1 MNCNKCL
8 LFAFA
13 LILTA
18 CGTDSHHFKIEG
30 RLLHLNQG
38 EFYIYS
44 PTGDIDGVD
53 TLKVEAG
60 RFALE
65 IPCEK
70 PTTLMIVFPNFTEQ
84 PIFAE
89 PGKTVDI
96 KGDASHLS
104 EMTIKGGKANEL
116 MNGFRKRIAHAS
128 PPEKKRIAIETIQDN
143 PHSPIGPYLVATYVL
158 DDRKP
163 DYGEALRLVEL
174 IRRKQPDNNELLML
188 RGKVEQLRQSALG
201 GRMPNFTLRD
211 INGNVVSGSSL
222 AAAPLAVVVA
232 WSTSYYES
240 LSLLQQVRMWQ
251 ERSGGQVK
259 FLTICADPDVRQ
271 CRESLRNGQLTCQ
284 TICDG
289 NMFDSRAMRLFGFYN
304 LPGNA
309 VFRRG
314 QLIDHGLSQQELND
328 KLQPYLTR

>member
-1 MNCNKCL
+1 M
-8 LFAFA
+8 
-13 LILTA
+13 
-18 CGTDSHHFKIEG
+18 
-30 RLLHLNQG
+30 
-38 EFYIYS
+38 
-44 PTGDIDGVD
+44 
-53 TLKVEAG
+53 
-60 RFALE
+60 
-65 IPCEK
+65 
-70 PTTLMIVFPNFTEQ
+70 
-84 PIFAE
+84 
-89 PGKTVDI
+89 
-96 KGDASHLS
+96 
-104 EMTIKGGKANEL
+104 
-116 MNGFRKRIAHAS
+116 
-128 PPEKKRIAIETIQDN
+128 
-143 PHSPIGPYLVATYVL
+143 ATYVL

-174 IRRKQPDNNELLML
+174 MRREQPDNNELLML

-201 GRMPNFTLRD
+201 GRMPDFSLRD

-314 QLIDHGLSQQELND
+314 QLIGHGLSQQELND